1 MKTNKELRE
10 IAKDRL
16 VSALASAYYAV
27 CDNPNCFGLNE
38 AEADEVVKFMNSY
51 GKTMCKAIRRDYYTN

>member
-16 VSALASAYYAV
+16 VSALASAYYTV
-27 CDNPNCFGLNE
+27 CDNPDNFGLKE
-38 AEADEVVKFMNSY
+38 DEVNEVIKFMNSY
-51 GKTMCKAIRRDYYTN
+51 GATMCKAIRREYYTN